1 MEYTAYSFVMD
12 FAFMSLLLIVAQFLR
27 SKFKPLQIF
36 YIPSSLIAGLMGLL
50 LGPQVLNIIP
60 WSGQVASYAYL
71 LICVMFGGLFLG
83 NKEKVSLRKIVC
95 TVGDTFCVNMAAEF
109 LCFGLALLVGGGM
122 ITLLF
127 PNVFTEI
134 ALLLPSGFCGGHG
147 YASTIGTALNNL
159 LGRTDC
165 VSIGQAFATIGLL
178 VGLIGGIICI
188 NFAARHSATRLIQRA
203 EALPEECRTG
213 LVPVGKR
220 PSMGEET
227 INPMSMDPLAWH
239 MSLTLLATLMGY
251 SFYNWYK
258 QYLPEIEIPIMC
270 LTMMAGIVVQTI
282 LNHTPF
288 RDSVDKHVEGR
299 IGSTVTDY
307 LVGFGVASISLTI
320 VQSYALPILVLSIL
334 GIAWPLFLVFFV
346 GKKLFHNFWFERS
359 IFIFGWITGVVA
371 TGTTL
376 VRVVDPENKSKTL
389 DDFGTAYALQSV
401 IEVFIVA
408 LTPQFVVLIGWG
420 ITGAVLSAVGVALL
434 LLCANLLGVYHGKMD
449 QLREGE
455 EGLFGRPN

>member
-147 YASTIGTALNNL
+147 YY
-159 LGRTDC
+159 
-165 VSIGQAFATIGLL
+165 QK
-178 VGLIGGIICI
+178 
-188 NFAARHSATRLIQRA
+188 AR
-203 EALPEECRTG
+203 
-213 LVPVGKR
+213 
-220 PSMGEET
+220 
-227 INPMSMDPLAWH
+227 
-239 MSLTLLATLMGY
+239 Y
-251 SFYNWYK
+251 
-258 QYLPEIEIPIMC
+258 
-270 LTMMAGIVVQTI
+270 
-282 LNHTPF
+282 
-288 RDSVDKHVEGR
+288 
-299 IGSTVTDY
+299 
-307 LVGFGVASISLTI
+307 
-320 VQSYALPILVLSIL
+320 
-334 GIAWPLFLVFFV
+334 
-346 GKKLFHNFWFERS
+346 
-359 IFIFGWITGVVA
+359 
-371 TGTTL
+371 
-376 VRVVDPENKSKTL
+376 
-389 DDFGTAYALQSV
+389 
-401 IEVFIVA
+401 
-408 LTPQFVVLIGWG
+408 
-420 ITGAVLSAVGVALL
+420 
-434 LLCANLLGVYHGKMD
+434 
-449 QLREGE
+449 
-455 EGLFGRPN
+455 